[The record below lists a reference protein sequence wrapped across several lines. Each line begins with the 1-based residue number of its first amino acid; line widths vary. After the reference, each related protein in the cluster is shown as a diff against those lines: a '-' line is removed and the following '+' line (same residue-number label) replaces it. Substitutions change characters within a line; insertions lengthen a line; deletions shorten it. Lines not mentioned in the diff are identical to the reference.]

1 MGRQWEETGPR
12 IKAEVV
18 PEVQTE
24 QKEQRSP
31 SEEESPDKVMRKR
44 QTVTQVGQVRCGPQ
58 KALGICCHED
68 VAFIESSFG
77 GVGWKPD

>member
-1 MGRQWEETGPR
+1 M
-12 IKAEVV
+12 V

-24 QKEQRSP
+24 QIEQRSP

-44 QTVTQVGQVRCGPQ
+44 QTVTQVSQVRCGPQ